1 MLLPPYRGII
11 VKYSLSLTKT
21 NKNVLKRT
29 QKGIN
34 DVLMKSNAISRNLR
48 LNNKKSINIVFHF
61 DMIRVL
67 RVFLRENDKL
77 FEMIFFAK
85 TRFKNDKKIII
96 ILRLTRGLEI
106 YCHIE

>member
-29 QKGIN
+29 QKVIN
-34 DVLMKSNAISRNLR
+34 LVLTKSNAISRNLR

-61 DMIRVL
+61 DMIRIL
-67 RVFLRENDKL
+67 RVFLRKNDKP

-85 TRFKNDKKIII
+85 TRFKM
-96 ILRLTRGLEI
+96 TRKLLSF
-106 YCHIE
+106 